1 MTISLIKYFT
11 VMLVCVMIQNVADCK
26 VVHEHILDSKIT
38 LDNHMAEC
46 PALLAVMIKMPW

>member
-1 MTISLIKYFT
+1 MSVNKYFT
-11 VMLVCVMIQNVADCK
+11 VNYPTNKMIQNVADCK
-26 VVHEHILDSKIT
+26 VVHEQILDSKIT